1 MFTHVA
7 NSRVLSIY
15 NVPNIFHVPLIMT
28 KQNFSKQLGTI
39 MNLGN
44 NLLPNLASWEIMA
57 NHIVNLEQEVKIA
70 IVGKYTGKTSND
82 AYLSVIKS
90 LEHAANAVDRKLSI
104 LWVEADQ
111 LVDMDNTNQEKY
123 NEAWSQV
130 KESDGVVV
138 PGGFG
143 LRGMEGKI
151 RAV

>member
-1 MFTHVA
+1 
-7 NSRVLSIY
+7 
-15 NVPNIFHVPLIMT
+15 
-28 KQNFSKQLGTI
+28 

-90 LEHAANAVDRKLSI
+90 LEHSANAVDRKLSI

-111 LVDMDNTNQEKY
+111 LVD
-123 NEAWSQV
+123 
-130 KESDGVVV
+130 
-138 PGGFG
+138 
-143 LRGMEGKI
+143 
-151 RAV
+151 

>member
-1 MFTHVA
+1 
-7 NSRVLSIY
+7 
-15 NVPNIFHVPLIMT
+15 
-28 KQNFSKQLGTI
+28 

-44 NLLPNLASWEIMA
+44 NLMPNLTLWEQMA
-57 NHIVNLEQEVKIA
+57 NHVASLDQEVHIA

-104 LWVEADQ
+104 LWVEADK
-111 LVDMDNTNQEKY
+111 LVDTDSTNQEKY
-123 NEAWSQV
+123 NEAWSYL
-130 KESDGVVV
+130 KKSDGIVV

>member
-1 MFTHVA
+1 M
-7 NSRVLSIY
+7 
-15 NVPNIFHVPLIMT
+15 
-28 KQNFSKQLGTI
+28 Q
-39 MNLGN
+39 LGN
-44 NLLPNLASWEIMA
+44 NMVPNLTSWEHMA
-57 NHIVNLEQEVKIA
+57 NHIVNCEQEVHIA

-104 LWVEADQ
+104 LWVEADK
-111 LVDMDNTNQEKY
+111 LVDLDSTNQEKY
-123 NEAWSQV
+123 NEAWSFL
-130 KESDGVVV
+130 KKADGIVV

>member
-1 MFTHVA
+1 M
-7 NSRVLSIY
+7 
-15 NVPNIFHVPLIMT
+15 
-28 KQNFSKQLGTI
+28 K
-39 MNLGN
+39 LGN
-44 NLLPNLASWEIMA
+44 NLVPNLVSWEEMA

-104 LWVEADQ
+104 LWVEADR
-111 LVDMDNTNQEKY
+111 LVDVDSTNQEKY
-123 NEAWSQV
+123 DEAWAHV
-130 KESDGVVV
+130 KEADGVVV

-151 RAV
+151 RCV